1 MTGALVETDSIVW
14 VDEVDPATAVAV
26 AGSKMGRLAELHRVG
41 VQVPQGFA
49 VTVEAYRRHCAESG
63 LDGRIEQV
71 LAGLGSADSRAP
83 SEQEVEQASA
93 TIRDLFTATAMS
105 ASLEAEIVA
114 AYEELSHRCVEVNP
128 PTAVRSSA
136 TGEDAADASF
146 AGIFDTYLGISGPQR
161 VLDAVR
167 ACWGSLFT
175 GRALAYRLR
184 KGISHHDMPIAV
196 GVIELIHA
204 RSSGV
209 AFSVHPV
216 TGKPDRI
223 VIETS
228 WGWGE
233 AIVQGIVDPDHVEVG
248 KTDNRILRYDVAH
261 KKMVSAFD
269 FAEGRVTEIAM
280 PARLADR
287 QVLDEEQITAIADA
301 VKAIEVHYG
310 YPVDVEWVISRH
322 RRAGDPICI
331 VQSRPVTVTSTEAT
345 PAAYDPVA
353 LAQKYIFSG
362 KPVPGR

>member
-1 MTGALVETDSIVW
+1 
-14 VDEVDPATAVAV
+14 
-26 AGSKMGRLAELHRVG
+26 MGRLAELHRIG

-63 LDGRIEQV
+63 LDGRIEQA
-71 LAGLGSADSRAP
+71 LAGLGTDP

-93 TIRDLFTATAMS
+93 AIRDLFTATAMS
-105 ASLEAEIVA
+105 AALEAEIVA
-114 AYEELSHRCVEVNP
+114 AYEELSDRCVEVNP

-146 AGIFDTYLGISGPQR
+146 AGIFDTYLGISGVAR

-216 TGKPDRI
+216 TGKRDRI
-223 VIETS
+223 VVETS

-233 AIVQGIVDPDHVEVG
+233 AIVQGLVDPDHVEIG
-248 KTDNRILRYDVAH
+248 KADKRILKYQVAH
-261 KKMVSAFD
+261 KKTVSAFD
-269 FAEGRVTEIAM
+269 FAEGRVTEIDM

-287 QVLDEEQITAIADA
+287 QVLDEEQIVAIAEAVTAIEA
-301 VKAIEVHYG
+301 HYG

-331 VQSRPVTVTSTEAT
+331 VQSRPVTVTSTEAA

-362 KPVPGR
+362 KPIPGR

>member
-1 MTGALVETDSIVW
+1 MTGVVVDSGSVVW
-14 VDEVDPATAVAV
+14 GDAAEPGEAVAA
-26 AGSKMGRLAELHRVG
+26 AGSKIGRLADLHRAG
-41 VQVPQGFA
+41 VEVPQGFA
-49 VTVEAYRRHCAESG
+49 VTVDAYRRHCADAG
-63 LDGRIEQV
+63 LDPRIDAI
-71 LAGLGSADSRAP
+71 LAPLVADPAGP
-83 SEQEVEQASA
+83 SEAEVGTASA
-93 TIRDLFTATAMS
+93 AIRELFVTTPMS
-105 ASLEAEIVA
+105 DALVAEITE
-114 AYEELSHRCVEVNP
+114 AYEELCVRCVDVNV

-146 AGIFDTYLGISGPQR
+146 AGIFDTYLGVSGAPR

-175 GRALAYRLR
+175 ARALAYRLR

-204 RSSGV
+204 RASGV

-216 TGKPDRI
+216 TGKPDRV

-233 AIVQGIVDPDHVEVG
+233 AIVQGVVDPDHIEVG
-248 KTDNRILRYDVAH
+248 KTDGRVLRYDVAH
-261 KKMVSAFD
+261 KAIVSAFD
-269 FAEGRVTEIAM
+269 FADGRVTEVEM

-287 QVLDEEQITAIADA
+287 RVLDDEQIGA
-301 VKAIEVHYG
+301 VVEAVSAIERHYG

-322 RRAGDPICI
+322 RRAGDGICI
-331 VQSRPVTVTSTEAT
+331 VQSRPVTVTAQEQA
-345 PAAYDPVA
+345 PVAYDPVA
-353 LAQKYIFSG
+353 LAQKYVFSG